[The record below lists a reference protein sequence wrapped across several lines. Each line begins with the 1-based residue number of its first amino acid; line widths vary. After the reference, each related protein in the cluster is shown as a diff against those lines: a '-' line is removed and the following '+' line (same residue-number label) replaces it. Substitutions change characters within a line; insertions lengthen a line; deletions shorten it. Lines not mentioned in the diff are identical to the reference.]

1 MAFHLKSSFKT
12 CVEISKTGRLVVIA
26 HVYHPATRL
35 TLCDRSL
42 DVNSMDDIHPDD
54 ITKHHKL
61 CKICLRR
68 LDNKPEPKRLRRE
81 LGPADIAK
89 RIGGLA
95 DAARQ
100 IAREEAAMAKTPVT
114 DKIQ

>member
-1 MAFHLKSSFKT
+1 MTFHLKSSFKT
-12 CVEISKTGRLVVIA
+12 CVEISKTGRLAVIA
-26 HVYHPATRL
+26 HVYHPATRM
-35 TLCDRSL
+35 TLCGRNL

-54 ITKHHKL
+54 ITKHHRL
-61 CKICLRR
+61 CKTCQRR
-68 LDNKPEPKRLRRE
+68 LDNKPEPKRRE

-95 DAARQ
+95 DAARRVAQ
-100 IAREEAAMAKTPVT
+100 EEAAMAKPRVT